1 MAHRILGLDIGHRLL
16 KAAVIERTIRS
27 TALIALEIEPV
38 AEPWDDDART
48 AALRRLTQRVLRPD
62 DLVVTGLPAT
72 VAMHRVL
79 RFPFS
84 DERSLRESVGFEL
97 DSQIPVP
104 IEDVI
109 VDHTVLR
116 AESSED
122 MESDVL
128 AVGVAHA
135 VVGARLRM
143 LQAAG
148 VEARKLTL
156 APLAL
161 PSVVGLLPEMSEG
174 STMLLDIGATGSQ
187 AVFIEDGGVRLL
199 RTLSTGSDAV
209 RDRFSGHFKVE
220 DHEGDLLVTHT
231 LLMPPDMEPE
241 RPNEAVLLSA
251 TTAAIAPWLREV
263 RQAMAVWSRGGRPG
277 PDRIVLTGGMA
288 AMRGLPEYLEA
299 VLRVPVKSPCLSD
312 LPMIEGQDT
321 AAYDDACLVA
331 VSLALQGTEH
341 RAPQEMDFRQG
352 EFAYEGDFKFL
363 RKRLPQLA
371 AFAVIAVCLLGVRT
385 TIDFRALV
393 HEQNRQTEQLRVFS
407 KTLTGKEIRSF
418 DKFKVELARP
428 LPVDLGSYY
437 PDMSA
442 IKAFD
447 EIAALVH
454 KVTEPPEYKP
464 PGPASVLTPGSRVAQ
479 VVPGMRMPGT
489 TLAPPG
495 GLGVP
500 ARVRMPSSRA
510 GAPRS
515 ERAEEAPGSPAPADE
530 EEAPFTGHKIEL
542 LSVDI
547 DRLKTT
553 LRGDCDTQD
562 ALLAFQ
568 QAVEKHPCFHKVK
581 SSSDRISFERHRDW
595 FRFNLRFEIA
605 CAARK
610 APKSAATAE
619 KNEEEKE

>member
-16 KAAVIERTIRS
+16 KAAVIDKTIRS
-27 TALIALEIEPV
+27 TSLSALEMEPV
-38 AEPWDDDART
+38 AAPWDEEART
-48 AALRRLTQRVLRPD
+48 AALRRLVQRVLRSD
-62 DLVVTGLPAT
+62 DVVVTGLPAT
-72 VAMHRVL
+72 LAMHRVL
-79 RFPFS
+79 QFPFS

-97 DSQIPVP
+97 DSHIPVP

-109 VDHTVLR
+109 VDHAVLR
-116 AESSED
+116 AESSEE
-122 MESDVL
+122 MEADVL
-128 AVGVAHA
+128 AVGIAHS
-135 VVGARLRM
+135 VIGGRLRM

-156 APLAL
+156 VPLAL
-161 PSVVGLLPEMSEG
+161 PSVLGLLPGMNEG
-174 STMLLDIGATGSQ
+174 STMLLDIGATGSE
-187 AVFIEDGGVRLL
+187 AVFIEEGRVRLL
-199 RTLSTGSDAV
+199 RTLSMGSDAV
-209 RDRFSGHFKVE
+209 RERFSSHFKV
-220 DHEGDLLVTHT
+220 DADDGDLLITHT

-241 RPNEAVLLSA
+241 QPNEHVLLSA
-251 TTAAIAPWLREV
+251 TSEAIAPWLREV
-263 RQAMAVWSRGGRPG
+263 RQAMAVWSRGGRKG

-288 AMRGLPEYLEA
+288 GMRGLPEYLEA
-299 VLRVPVKSPCLSD
+299 VLRVPVQTPSLAD
-312 LPMIEGQDT
+312 LPIIEGQDT
-321 AAYDDACLVA
+321 SAYDDACLTAVA
-331 VSLALQGTEH
+331 LALQGTEY
-341 RAPQEMDFRQG
+341 RAPQDMDFRQG

-393 HEQNRQTEQLRVFS
+393 HEQNRQMEQLRVFS
-407 KTLTGKEIRSF
+407 KTLTGKEQRTF
-418 DKFKVELARP
+418 VKFKVELARP
-428 LPVDLGSYY
+428 LPVDLASYY

-447 EIAALVH
+447 EVSALVH

-464 PGPASVLTPGSRVAQ
+464 PGPANALTPGRELAQ
-479 VVPGMRMPGT
+479 LGPRMRMRGGAVAMPS
-489 TLAPPG
+489 

-500 ARVRMPSSRA
+500 ALARMPPSA
-510 GAPRS
+510 PDPRS
-515 ERAEEAPGSPAPADE
+515 PPGAAEAPGAPAAADS

-542 LSVDI
+542 LSADI
-547 DRLKTT
+547 DRLKAT

-568 QAVEKHPCFHKVK
+568 QAVERHPCFHKVK

-605 CAARK
+605 CAAPARK
-610 APKSAATAE
+610 PAAVAADD
-619 KNEEEKE
+619 EEKE